1 MIDSSSGGKPLR
13 RYSRLGDDGNILGDY
28 LCTNPRHRRRR
39 RWMPMAAEETATNR
53 NDDDETTVEEEKMVV
68 VVLINDRKRR
78 WWWWCSSMIVINC
91 VLIEPAEGKGE
102 FGKIECA
109 F

>member
-68 VVLINDRKRR
+68 VVLINDRHQLRSDRACRR
-78 WWWWCSSMIVINC
+78 QR
-91 VLIEPAEGKGE
+91 
-102 FGKIECA
+102 
-109 F
+109 